1 VGSPAEPCLYW
12 RTFIAMP
19 GVEREVSV
27 ATASAPSVGR
37 LVLVPALITLAVT
50 LLRLSGELLGWSP
63 LLVNR
68 APGGPGALIGIVWLV
83 PVFGAWFGLRLARA
97 GQAPAGVGRVAGHGI
112 LAVLAGAALS
122 AAGPLLG
129 APPPVQLAGLVLGT
143 VAAVAVAWRGWPALG
158 RVLLAYALAARIP
171 VALVMLAAI
180 LGDWGTHYDVVP
192 PGFDATMGPLAK
204 WVFIGLV
211 PQLTAWVGFTVAV
224 GTVFG
229 AAGAALAR
237 RQAASPADALGPV
250 TG

>member
-1 VGSPAEPCLYW
+1 
-12 RTFIAMP
+12 
-19 GVEREVSV
+19 V
-27 ATASAPSVGR
+27 ANASSSSVGR
-37 LVLVPALITLAVT
+37 LILVPALITLAVT
-50 LLRLSGELLGWSP
+50 LLRLTGELLGWSP

-83 PVFGAWFGLRLARA
+83 PVFGAWFGLRLARG
-97 GQAPAGVGRVAGHGI
+97 GQAPASVGRVAGHGV
-112 LAVLAGAALS
+112 LAVLVGAALS
-122 AAGPLLG
+122 AAGPALG

-158 RVLLAYALAARIP
+158 RVLFAYALAARIP

-180 LGDWGTHYDVVP
+180 LGNWGTHYDVVP
-192 PGFDATMGPLAK
+192 PNFDATMGPFAK

-224 GTVFG
+224 GTLFG
-229 AAGAALAR
+229 ALGAALAR
-237 RQAASPADALGPV
+237 RQAAQPADALGPV

>member
-1 VGSPAEPCLYW
+1 MANTS
-12 RTFIAMP
+12 
-19 GVEREVSV
+19 S
-27 ATASAPSVGR
+27 SSVGR
-37 LVLVPALITLAVT
+37 LILVPALITLAVT
-50 LLRLSGELLGWSP
+50 LLRLTGELLGWSP

-68 APGGPGALIGIVWLV
+68 APGGPGAIIGIVWLV
-83 PVFGAWFGLRLARA
+83 PVFGAWFGLRLARS
-97 GQAPAGVGRVAGHGI
+97 GQGPMGVGRVAGHGV

-122 AAGPLLG
+122 AAGPALG

-158 RVLLAYALAARIP
+158 RVLFAYALAARIP

-180 LGDWGTHYDVVP
+180 LGNWGTHYDVVP
-192 PGFDATMGPLAK
+192 PNFDATMGPFAK

-224 GTVFG
+224 GTLFG
-229 AAGAALAR
+229 ALGAALAR
-237 RQAASPADALGPV
+237 RQAAQPADALGPV